1 MPGSPSAD
9 RSAPH
14 VPHGN
19 YGSKRL
25 RERHSNCEQARP
37 RERGPSRLPAQRSA
51 STTIT
56 CFTTASDHSAWTR
69 NPPSQSAHGTK
80 QLSIW
85 PRSVSMSNKQFAT
98 GPIRR
103 PLRGSLC
110 CSRPDKQQQHD
121 VRPSLLVVP
130 VAAQSGSVTRCLFRV
145 KASVSSTGAGLLPA
159 PNSNRHQRPD
169 RTSALPRSR
178 SPAIAR
184 YRPPVGRRG
193 TRGVAEAGGAPDRTR
208 RPVFRGCRSLRSRS
222 TSRPG
227 PSVFGRLRERRD
239 SGASHERSLG
249 GK

>member
-14 VPHGN
+14 VLRGN

-25 RERHSNCEQARP
+25 RERHSNCEQARA
-37 RERGPSRLPAQRSA
+37 RRRGPSRLPAQRSA

-56 CFTTASDHSAWTR
+56 WFTTASDHSGWTR

-85 PRSVSMSNKQFAT
+85 PRSVSVSNKQFAT

-130 VAAQSGSVTRCLFRV
+130 VAAQSGSVTRCRFRVETQGARRKRQDRGPALSALAGASESGRWPESRAEGWRRTPEPRSARGAAVLFRWPV
-145 KASVSSTGAGLLPA
+145 A
-159 PNSNRHQRPD
+159 RRWC
-169 RTSALPRSR
+169 RRSR
-178 SPAIAR
+178 L
-184 YRPPVGRRG
+184 
-193 TRGVAEAGGAPDRTR
+193 
-208 RPVFRGCRSLRSRS
+208 LR
-222 TSRPG
+222 
-227 PSVFGRLRERRD
+227 LD
-239 SGASHERSLG
+239 
-249 GK
+249 